1 MIIFLTII
9 VFILILGV
17 LIFAHEFGHFI
28 YAKRLGIKVLE
39 FGFGFPPKIF
49 GKKYKGTIYSI
60 NAIPL
65 GGFVKIYGEEGEGVE
80 KKDSFASRSV
90 WQRFQ
95 ILAAGVFF
103 NILLAIL
110 ILSIYFWLGG
120 PTIVSPPTDYT
131 NSSKVTFD
139 TIVWQTDQD
148 SPAQKAGLEQGDVFV
163 AINGQ
168 KVSDFSVVSDIVK
181 KNPNQTINLEVTRQ
195 KENKNFTILIA
206 DKNGQG
212 FLGVQAIENYT
223 RAFYP
228 WWKVPYIAVVETAKI
243 IWIIITFLFMY
254 LKNLFIKAEVPK
266 DLAGPVGIFILTRE
280 AVKLGFAE
288 ILRFTALLSINL
300 AIINILPLPALD
312 GGRILFLIIEKL
324 RGKKVT
330 PKIENLVHT
339 IGFAALIVLILLI
352 TYQDVLKFVLHK

>member
-1 MIIFLTII
+1 MIIFLTIF

-28 YAKRLGIKVLE
+28 YAKRAGVKVQE
-39 FGFGFPPKIF
+39 FGFGFPPRIY
-49 GKKYKGTIYSI
+49 GKKHKGTIYSI

-65 GGFVKIYGEEGEGVE
+65 GGFVKIYGEEGEGVG
-80 KKDSFASRSV
+80 KKDSFTSRSV
-90 WQRFQ
+90 LQRFK
-95 ILAAGVFF
+95 ILVAGVFF
-103 NILLAIL
+103 NILLAIF
-110 ILSIYFWLGG
+110 ILSIYFWMGG
-120 PTIVSPPTDYT
+120 PTIVSLPTNYT
-131 NSSKVTFD
+131 SPSKVTFE
-139 TIVWQTDQD
+139 TMVWQTDND
-148 SPAQKAGLEQGDVFV
+148 SPAQKAGLEQGDVLV
-163 AINGQ
+163 GINGQ
-168 KVSDFSVVSDIVK
+168 KVTDFSVVSDTVK

-195 KENKNFTILIA
+195 KEDKNLTILIA

-223 RAFYP
+223 SAHYP

-243 IWIIITFLFMY
+243 IWIILTFLFIY
-254 LKNLFIKAEVPK
+254 LKNLFVKAEVPK

-280 AVKLGFAE
+280 AVKLGIAE

-312 GGRILFLIIEKL
+312 GGRVLFLIIEKV

-330 PKIENLVHT
+330 PKVENIVHT

-352 TYQDVLKFVLHK
+352 TYQDVLKFVLKR